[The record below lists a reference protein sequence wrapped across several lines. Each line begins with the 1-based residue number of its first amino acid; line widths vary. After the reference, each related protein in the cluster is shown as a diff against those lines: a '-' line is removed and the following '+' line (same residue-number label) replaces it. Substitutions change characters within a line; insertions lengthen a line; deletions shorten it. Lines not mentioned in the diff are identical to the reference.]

1 MLYIFALCLHLGT
14 LFNDDI
20 SEAEADEDKKCL
32 NDDKDQSFLTDTRS
46 CDEEIL
52 ISSVEEKEEVL
63 QPRDSPEPQKVM
75 KSGKYNLRKSL
86 AWDNAFFT
94 SDGKCISY
102 LFLLPFRFCSSL

>member
-20 SEAEADEDKKCL
+20 SEAEADEDKKCS
-32 NDDKDQSFLTDTRS
+32 NDDKDQSFLTDTQS

-94 SDGKCISY
+94 SDGK
-102 LFLLPFRFCSSL
+102 